1 MAVLPLAAWLGI
13 PTSLLVVMGLTL
25 IISLVLLI
33 GMFVALKSEKLGK
46 KPGED

>member
-1 MAVLPLAAWLGI
+1 MAELPLAAWLGI
-13 PTSLLVVMGLTL
+13 PGALLVMMGVTL
-25 IISLVLLI
+25 VISMVLLI

>member
-1 MAVLPLAAWLGI
+1 VTFAAWLGI
-13 PTSLLVVMGLTL
+13 PGALLVMMGVTL
-25 IISLVLLI
+25 VISLVLLI